1 MLKQKMDDEHDSTR
15 LNHALAPFSARKKG
29 REDRGHTRLG
39 VAPFLAVPILQQLV
53 VGMRRESALLAFPF
67 PPVSYYQAE
76 YCNKGDSDASCQHLV
91 RGVFCCGQF
100 ETCGLTVTHRAVA
113 LWTRT
118 CCNVQTR
125 LT

>member
-1 MLKQKMDDEHDSTR
+1 MIRKSGNRLFLATNAGDVCADIMLKQKMDDEHDSTR

-100 ETCGLTVTHRAVA
+100 
-113 LWTRT
+113 
-118 CCNVQTR
+118 
-125 LT
+125 